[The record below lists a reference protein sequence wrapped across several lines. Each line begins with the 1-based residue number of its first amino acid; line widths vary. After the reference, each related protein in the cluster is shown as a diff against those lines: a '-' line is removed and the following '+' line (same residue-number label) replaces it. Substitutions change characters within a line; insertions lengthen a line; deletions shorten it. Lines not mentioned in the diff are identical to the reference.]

1 MSNYIIVLFK
11 NKIKKKIIKKFKTLD
26 NAKKFYNTLLEKS
39 DSVIFNMETEN
50 GKPCV
55 YEIGFLEK
63 NVTTPSYYV
72 KDDFGRQIKIEL
84 EDPDYS
90 LTKLSKYKK
99 EELIFDV
106 SKSKRVSVQYL
117 IKQYL
122 PKLGIKLVSKINN
135 KIVIQNNSEINLFS
149 LKTEGDTNRLMDGL
163 SSYLLSKGRIDCIL
177 VKDSSKEQKKYL
189 YDLLNDAGYSKSVL
203 YRRFT
208 TYKRF

>member
-11 NKIKKKIIKKFKTLD
+11 NKIKKKIIKKFKTLN

-39 DSVIFNMETEN
+39 DSVIFNMETE
-50 GKPCV
+50 
-55 YEIGFLEK
+55 IGFLEK
-63 NVTTPSYYV
+63 NVTPLPYYV

-90 LTKLSKYKK
+90 LTKLSKFKK

-177 VKDSSKEQKKYL
+177 VKDSSKGQKKYL

-208 TYKRF
+208 TYKRY